1 MSINLRV
8 AKFIAVLSFLL
19 ISGVQENGVPNF
31 ALILIYFYQFLSDL
45 SNSVHPIFWEGLL
58 TIPVLGLLIL
68 ILVNR
73 NYKVLLSCFVVLLAF
88 LVYTTGLLHNYH
100 RINTAFVIPLVLYI
114 ISSVYVIALARK
126 AAA

>member
-31 ALILIYFYQFLSDL
+31 ALLLIYFYQFLSDL

-58 TIPVLGLLIL
+58 TIPELGLLIL

-73 NYKVLLSCFVVLLAF
+73 NYKVLLSSFVVLLAF
-88 LVYTTGLLHNYH
+88 LVYTTGLVHNYH
-100 RINTAFVIPLVLYI
+100 RINTVFVIPSVLFL
-114 ISSVYVIALARK
+114 ISSIYAIALAK
-126 AAA
+126 KQ